1 MRFFAGNPL
10 KTRGSD
16 PGPAPDKKGGLRKIH
31 NPPFA
36 FNHPEG
42 RFRLTGYRIAL
53 TAREST
59 PPNPMI
65 TVSSNNQTI
74 GVILDFMRHLLIG
87 FVCRQ
92 TDMNTVYK
100 AAAKCNLPPCSR

>member
-1 MRFFAGNPL
+1 LYSG
-10 KTRGSD
+10 
-16 PGPAPDKKGGLRKIH
+16 KKLIESSVK
-31 NPPFA
+31 
-36 FNHPEG
+36 PEG
-42 RFRLTGYRIAL
+42 RFCFQRVGTTLADYRIAL

-74 GVILDFMRHLLIG
+74 GVILDFIRHLLIG

-92 TDMNTVYK
+92 TGMYTVYNKQEKK
-100 AAAKCNLPPCSR
+100 ASCLSVPGMRTVSA